1 MPHDVVLPLIIECVL
16 RELSM
21 HDKSVYYVNKAKI
34 VEALVSNHVRV
45 PAMPDYES
53 LRFAMLDGYKS
64 YFGQE

>member
-16 RELSM
+16 RELSL
-21 HDKSVYYVNKAKI
+21 HKKDVYYVNRNKI
-34 VEALVSNHVRV
+34 TDALVENHVRV

-53 LRFAMLDGYKS
+53 LRFAMLHGYKS